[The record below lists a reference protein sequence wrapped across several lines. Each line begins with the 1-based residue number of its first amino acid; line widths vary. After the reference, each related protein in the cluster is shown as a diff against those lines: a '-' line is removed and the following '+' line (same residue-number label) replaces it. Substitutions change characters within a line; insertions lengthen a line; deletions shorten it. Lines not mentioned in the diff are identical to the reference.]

1 MAEIAKVEKIKLHPT
16 ELYSEV
22 ALCIAYCIGATYDN
36 AERIANQITE
46 DEIEDC
52 VNLIRSRMCDTYSD
66 ED

>member
-1 MAEIAKVEKIKLHPT
+1 MAEIAKVEKIKLYPT

-36 AERIANQITE
+36 AEQISNQITE

-52 VNLIRSRMCDTYSD
+52 IDLIRSRMCNTYAD